1 MRLIAEEKWVTLF
14 DQGLEA
20 FAEWRRLDFPVLV
33 PAEDGVISEI
43 PKRVYYPSDESARN
57 GQNLDA
63 AKSAQGISTD
73 SDLLTKVWWDVN

>member
-1 MRLIAEEKWVTLF
+1 VTLF

-20 FAEWRRLDFPVLV
+20 FSEWRRLDFPVLTA
-33 PAEDGVISEI
+33 AEDGVLSGEI

-57 GQNLDA
+57 ETNWKA
-63 AKSAQGISTD
+63 AKSAQGITSD